1 MTHGIITFIGGGNM
15 ATSLIGGLI
24 NDGYH
29 ASQIRAT
36 DPLPTRRQQL
46 SEQFGITTFE
56 DNSEACAQAQ
66 VVVLAVKPQ
75 VMSVVVKPIGPTLA
89 QTQPLV
95 LSIAAG
101 IREPDISRWLG
112 YDASVVRTMPNTPA
126 LVSSGVTGMFANAR
140 VSDSERSAADAI
152 MKAVGRTV
160 WVQTEAEIDAVTA
173 VSGSGPAYFFLLM
186 ELMAK
191 TGEKLGL
198 EPNAAQE
205 LALQTALGAAR
216 IAIEGEDSP
225 ATLRQKVTS
234 PGGTTERALQIF
246 QVGGMPQLVEDALT
260 GARDRAQ
267 ELADE
272 LGQD

>member
-24 NDGYH
+24 NDGYT
-29 ASQIRAT
+29 ANQICAT
-36 DPLPTRRQQL
+36 DPLPARRLQL

-101 IREPDISRWLG
+101 IPEPAISRWLG

-126 LVSSGVTGMFANAR
+126 LVSSGITGMFANAR
-140 VSDSERSAADAI
+140 VSGSERSVADAI
-152 MKAVGRTV
+152 MKAVGETV

-246 QVGGMPQLVEDALT
+246 QDGGMPQLVEDALT